1 MSERRRWTPEKI
13 RLSKTGQWAPGNP
26 WEDGPGEDG
35 PGERLLVRYGQV
47 REILLVLTFG
57 VGK

>member
-26 WEDGPGEDG
+26 WEDGPGE
-35 PGERLLVRYGQV
+35 RLLVRYGQV
-47 REILLVLTFG
+47 REILLVLTFV